1 MHRFL
6 AVIATGLCP
15 LLSAAAS
22 ADSVSLAEASGVVR
36 RGDHLLVVDDGHP
49 GVYFR
54 IPLDGRPGPTIPLG
68 GAEVQRVSIQS
79 SPFVSDLESIE
90 VLRDGRVV
98 VLSERLRMLLCSD
111 GVVATY
117 GAPLSEFGKRGLEG
131 VAVRAGRGRS
141 SLVAVLWEGGYP
153 EYVHLPPPLQ
163 RSAGRAALK
172 PLVVVHT
179 VGSGRQGLLVPTRDA
194 VELNVPLP
202 PGEEPRAQR
211 FRAPDL
217 VWYRGPNREWEFIV
231 LLSSANSAGNREYKH
246 HWLQRF
252 STEGDRLGEP
262 LDLDETAPR
271 EMRGTNWEG
280 LGWFEAGKSLVVVN
294 ESSPRP
300 SGVAY
305 VVELPP
311 GWRGDTKEPALFTH
325 RTRRKTGYFIGTPTG
340 GRPDGTL
347 AAGTPVVLIESG
359 PRYCLVRTD
368 ADLVAYVRRKSL
380 RPNSAD

>member
-1 MHRFL
+1 M
-6 AVIATGLCP
+6 
-15 LLSAAAS
+15 
-22 ADSVSLAEASGVVR
+22 
-36 RGDHLLVVDDGHP
+36 
-49 GVYFR
+49 
-54 IPLDGRPGPTIPLG
+54 
-68 GAEVQRVSIQS
+68 
-79 SPFVSDLESIE
+79 
-90 VLRDGRVV
+90 
-98 VLSERLRMLLCSD
+98 
-111 GVVATY
+111 
-117 GAPLSEFGKRGLEG
+117 
-131 VAVRAGRGRS
+131 
-141 SLVAVLWEGGYP
+141 AVLWEGGYP

-294 ESSPRP
+294 ESSPRRAESP
-300 SGVAY
+300 MLSSCRRVGGAT
-305 VVELPP
+305 P
-311 GWRGDTKEPALFTH
+311 KEPALFTH